1 MYIPFEFIL
10 FGALTSGVL
19 LKSIYINC
27 YKIYFKYT
35 NFYNCFKY
43 IQWKSDI
50 LLIDTNCTICME
62 DFIENEKLL
71 LIKNCNHSF
80 HKKCLLKWIKDKEL
94 NSVICPNCGQICN
107 NV

>member
-1 MYIPFEFIL
+1 
-10 FGALTSGVL
+10 
-19 LKSIYINC
+19 
-27 YKIYFKYT
+27 
-35 NFYNCFKY
+35 
-43 IQWKSDI
+43 
-50 LLIDTNCTICME
+50 ME